1 MNILIVNGFGKSE
14 RGKES
19 FDKFCNIIDNLLKKV
34 SFKSG
39 IENFLYSYRSIEEL
53 DDFVYNL
60 PSNEKASDE
69 KKLEFRKNFDK
80 LDLIFVD
87 GKEKNYLPWMSQGQK
102 LLALIEL
109 CEKTGKII
117 FAGGIAMLTLIYYLA
132 TNGNYKN
139 FINSNG
145 EFPSI
150 EDLSKIPYD
159 YLTNLKREDAFLD
172 FVTGDV
178 YEFKST
184 NEWVPIMNIGIHKLL
199 YAEKFHNRGKYVTK
213 EYHLSKNKDLV
224 STTKKEIK
232 MKIIKQYCL
241 HWLVKNLPV
250 EFVANTT
257 LTWYTHNICVNNK
270 INQFKVICDSNFGSM
285 IIEHRNSIG
294 VMFHIQKNFPH
305 SITILHNFIAKKF
318 IEVQT
323 KTSYIEQTEQ
333 FESEE
338 AKKLFKCVVKEP
350 PPDYASGITLNC
362 TNPKS
367 TENLVNKSRFF
378 YNTSFNNKE
387 GKHCGLSYNNRD
399 MIFLSNNAVIKEK
412 IPYNKNVTE
421 TDIASPIKLTA
432 EQILGDDYD
441 YLKIDPSWDDEKLIE
456 FYKKKGRE
464 ICKLLQD
471 SQTIDTSA
479 NKLTRKSSKINK
491 PPNKSNFSSKNTSSY
506 ASSRINSS
514 KSKTANNFSSTSKV
528 QSKVSQ
534 WGDNN
539 NSKSNT
545 NLNNNMNNIKAGFQQ
560 KKKNENESVLTML
573 FPYIKEEDFQMK
585 TFNPEKSEEKN
596 LEVIRLNQERRI
608 KSNFND
614 KFKKYDKELN
624 TFRDKPSIRCSS
636 AYVTEDEKRRREFI
650 ESKKLW
656 MCPED
661 FRRVF
666 GKRTLNSNM
675 KKETSKEDGEYIPNI
690 FKEPDYEH
698 QFREFDKT
706 RWVSKRDFVV

>member
-14 RGKES
+14 KGKDA
-19 FDKFCNIIDNLLKKV
+19 FDRFCSIIEELLKKI

-39 IENFLYSYRSIEEL
+39 IENFLYSYRSVDEL

-60 PSNEKASDE
+60 PSNEKATDE
-69 KKLEFRKNFDK
+69 KKLEYKKNFDK
-80 LDLIFVD
+80 LDLIFID
-87 GKEKNYLPWMSQGQK
+87 GKEHNNLPWLPQGFK
-102 LLALIEL
+102 LLSLIEL
-109 CEKTGKII
+109 CEKTGKIV
-117 FAGGIAMLTLIYYLA
+117 FAGGIAMLSLIYYLA
-132 TNGNYKN
+132 TNGKYKN
-139 FINSNG
+139 YINSNG

-150 EDLSKIPYD
+150 EDLSKIPYH

-172 FVTGDV
+172 YVTGDV

-199 YAEKFHNRGKYVTK
+199 YAEKFHNRGKYVMK

-232 MKIIKQYCL
+232 IKIIKQYCL

-257 LTWYTHNICVNNK
+257 LTWYQHNFCVNNR

-285 IIEHRNSIG
+285 VIEHRNSIG
-294 VMFHIQKNFPH
+294 VMFHIQKQFPH
-305 SITILHNFIAKKF
+305 SITLLHNFIAKKF

-323 KTSYIEQTEQ
+323 KTSYIEKTDQ

-338 AKKLFKCVVKEP
+338 AKKLFRCVVREP
-350 PPDYASGITLNC
+350 PPDYSSGITLNC
-362 TNPKS
+362 TNPRS

-378 YNTSFNNKE
+378 YNTSFNTKE
-387 GKHCGLSYNNRD
+387 GKYCGLSYNNHD
-399 MIFLSNNAVIKEK
+399 MIFLSNNAVIKKK
-412 IPYNKNVTE
+412 IPYNKNLTE
-421 TDIASPIKLTA
+421 TEIVTPVILTA
-432 EQILGDDYD
+432 EQILKDDYD
-441 YLKIDPSWDDEKLIE
+441 YLKPDPSWDDQKLID
-456 FYKKKGRE
+456 FYKKKSRE
-464 ICKLLQD
+464 ICKILEE
-471 SQTIDTSA
+471 SQTTDTSA
-479 NKLTRKSSKINK
+479 NKLTRKSNTIRPHSKSI
-491 PPNKSNFSSKNTSSY
+491 SSSKSSSNY
-506 ASSRINSS
+506 SSSRMSSS
-514 KSKTANNFSSTSKV
+514 KSKTVFN
-528 QSKVSQ
+528 QS
-534 WGDNN
+534 NN
-539 NSKSNT
+539 NSKVPQSKT
-545 NLNNNMNNIKAGFQQ
+545 LTLKDEQ

-573 FPYIKEEDFQMK
+573 FPYIKQEEFQMK
-585 TFNPEKSEEKN
+585 SFNPESNNDEKN
-596 LEVIRLNQERRI
+596 LEVIKLNQERRI
-608 KSNFND
+608 KSNFNK

-636 AYVTEDEKRRREFI
+636 AYVTEDEARRREFI

-666 GKRTLNSNM
+666 GKRTLNSNI
-675 KKETSKEDGEYIPNI
+675 KKESSKEDGEYIPNV
-690 FKEPDYEH
+690 FKEPNYEH

-706 RWVSKRDFVV
+706 RWVSKRDFIV